1 MMSKISNLI
10 NMNKSFFGKIIE
22 IRTDNQDQ
30 FQHQEDQFLHHEN
43 R

>member
-10 NMNKSFFGKIIE
+10 NMNKSFLEKLSKSELI
-22 IRTDNQDQ
+22 NQDQ